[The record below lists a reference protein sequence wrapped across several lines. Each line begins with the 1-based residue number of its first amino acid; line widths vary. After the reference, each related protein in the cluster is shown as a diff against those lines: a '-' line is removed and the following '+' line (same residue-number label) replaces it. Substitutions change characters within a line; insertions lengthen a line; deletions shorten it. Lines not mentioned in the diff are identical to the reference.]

1 MFCAAI
7 VFFSI
12 IIKFSNNI
20 TLIFFTFF
28 SCMFKNNLYL
38 CRMNNKSSYITKRKL
53 CQIAEIQSGI
63 YIKGISDGD
72 VSCLQVKDL
81 LMDSPETTATKTNYT
96 KKIDKYLL
104 KKGDILFACK
114 GTTYLCK
121 VFDYDIPAVASTTL
135 YSIRLR
141 TSNTTPEYVCW
152 YMNHP
157 AIAAAINNEKMG
169 TGSPMIRKE
178 VIENLEVIIP
188 DKNTQERIIEIS
200 RLQDRENELVSLIQQ
215 KKTQLTNQL
224 IINKL
229 NI

>member
-1 MFCAAI
+1 
-7 VFFSI
+7 
-12 IIKFSNNI
+12 
-20 TLIFFTFF
+20 
-28 SCMFKNNLYL
+28 
-38 CRMNNKSSYITKRKL
+38 MNTKSSDITKLKL

-63 YIKGISDGD
+63 YIKGISDGN

-81 LMDSPETTATKTNYT
+81 LMDSPEITATKTSLT

-114 GTTYLCK
+114 GITYLCK

-135 YSIRLR
+135 YSIRLH
-141 TSNTTPEYVCW
+141 TNIITPEYLCW

-157 AIAAAINNEKMG
+157 TIAAAINNERMG

-178 VIENLEVIIP
+178 VIENLEIIIP
-188 DKNTQERIIEIS
+188 NLETQVKIVEIS
-200 RLQDRENELVSLIQQ
+200 KLQERENELIKLIQQ

>member
-1 MFCAAI
+1 MKDRS
-7 VFFSI
+7 VD
-12 IIKFSNNI
+12 
-20 TLIFFTFF
+20 
-28 SCMFKNNLYL
+28 
-38 CRMNNKSSYITKRKL
+38 ITKRKL

-81 LMDSPETTATKTNYT
+81 LMDSPETTAMKTNRT
-96 KKIDKYLL
+96 KKIDRYLL

-135 YSIRLR
+135 YSIRLQ
-141 TSNTTPEYVCW
+141 TNIITPEYLCW

-157 AIAAAINNEKMG
+157 TIAASINNEKMG

-178 VIENLEVIIP
+178 VIENLEVMIP
-188 DKNTQERIIEIS
+188 DMNTQKTIIEIS
-200 RLQDRENELVSLIQQ
+200 KLQERENELVGLIQQ

>member
-1 MFCAAI
+1 
-7 VFFSI
+7 
-12 IIKFSNNI
+12 
-20 TLIFFTFF
+20 
-28 SCMFKNNLYL
+28 MFKNNLYL
-38 CRMNNKSSYITKRKL
+38 CSMNIISSHITKRKL

-81 LMDSPETTATKTNYT
+81 LMDSPEITAMKTNYT
-96 KKIDKYLL
+96 KKIDRYLL

-135 YSIRLR
+135 YSIRLH
-141 TSNTTPEYVCW
+141 TIIITPEYLCW

-157 AIAAAINNEKMG
+157 TIAASINNEKMG

-178 VIENLEVIIP
+178 VIENLEVMIP
-188 DKNTQERIIEIS
+188 DMNTQKTIIEIS
-200 RLQDRENELVSLIQQ
+200 KLQERENELVGLIQQ

>member
-1 MFCAAI
+1 M
-7 VFFSI
+7 
-12 IIKFSNNI
+12 NI
-20 TLIFFTFF
+20 
-28 SCMFKNNLYL
+28 
-38 CRMNNKSSYITKRKL
+38 KSSDITKLKL

-63 YIKGISDGD
+63 YIKGISNGD

-81 LMDSPETTATKTNYT
+81 LIDSPEITAMKTNYT
-96 KKIDKYLL
+96 KKIDRYLL

-121 VFDYDIPAVASTTL
+121 VFDYDIHAVASTTL
-135 YSIRLR
+135 YSIRLH
-141 TSNTTPEYVCW
+141 TCITTPEYLCW

-157 AIAAAINNEKMG
+157 TIAAAINNERMG
-169 TGSPMIRKE
+169 TGSPLIRKE
-178 VIENLEVIIP
+178 VIENLEIIIP
-188 DKNTQERIIEIS
+188 NIETQEKIIEIS
-200 RLQDRENELVSLIQQ
+200 KLQKRENELVKLIQQ

>member
-1 MFCAAI
+1 
-7 VFFSI
+7 
-12 IIKFSNNI
+12 
-20 TLIFFTFF
+20 
-28 SCMFKNNLYL
+28 
-38 CRMNNKSSYITKRKL
+38 
-53 CQIAEIQSGI
+53 
-63 YIKGISDGD
+63 
-72 VSCLQVKDL
+72 
-81 LMDSPETTATKTNYT
+81 MDSPEITAMKTNYT
-96 KKIDKYLL
+96 KKIDRYLL

-135 YSIRLR
+135 YSIRLH
-141 TSNTTPEYVCW
+141 TNIITPEYLCW

-157 AIAAAINNEKMG
+157 TIAASINNEKMG

-178 VIENLEVIIP
+178 VIENLEVMIP
-188 DKNTQERIIEIS
+188 DMNTQKTIIEIS
-200 RLQDRENELVSLIQQ
+200 KLQERENELVGLIQQ